1 LLNLLRAKDGR
12 QQDFAQ
18 KQKWMREYEK
28 EKCEK
33 AMKKIQITS
42 SGIKKALKKYEYPLS
57 ISEYIWNGFDAKA
70 TQINISLT
78 SNSIGAISELRII
91 SMVRTILGSDRA
103 VGQ

>member
-1 LLNLLRAKDGR
+1 
-12 QQDFAQ
+12 
-18 KQKWMREYEK
+18 MREYEK